1 MDQAS
6 TPVFAFGLVSACLK
20 RSQAVV
26 RASRAMCGA
35 LLLVLIGGGVAAQ
48 SAEPGLRGAIA
59 AEVAGDMAL
68 SAFYIGRGHAPAWVG
83 GSAPERRRTAAFVEA
98 LGAAGD
104 HGLPVQT
111 YRLDEIDRALRSAG
125 SVVDQA
131 RLDVALSRSFM
142 KYARDVQSGILEPA
156 RVSREID
163 RAAPRRGQPETLD
176 AFVRSTPEAFLRALP
191 PQTDQ
196 YRLLLA
202 EKARLERLVGAG
214 DWGPEVGHGTLRLG
228 QSSVQV
234 PVLRAR
240 LAALGYGRLGSD
252 PAFDADLQ
260 VEIARFQTD
269 HGLAPDGVVG
279 PATLGELNKSA
290 TDRLAQVVVTL
301 ERERWMNFPLGQ
313 RYVWVN
319 IPDFHTRLIENGRE
333 VFATRAVVGQNR
345 STHRTPE
352 FSDVMRFMVI
362 NPTWHVPHSI
372 ATRDYLPMMQQDP
385 NAVAHLQLL
394 DRDGN
399 LVTRSTV
406 DFSALSAGNF
416 PYRLKEPPNQSNALG
431 LVKFMFPNRH
441 NIYLHDTPHKSLFAR
456 FTRAYSNGCVR
467 LSEPFD
473 FAYALLRGQTA
484 DPKAFFAQ
492 RLNTGRETTVML
504 DDPPRVHIVYRTVI
518 AQPRGPAQFRP
529 DIYGRDA
536 QIFAALSKAGVSLRA
551 VGG

>member
-1 MDQAS
+1 MDH
-6 TPVFAFGLVSACLK
+6 AFRPTLAFDPMVAA
-20 RSQAVV
+20 R
-26 RASRAMCGA
+26 RAMVAVARVCRIGVTAASLA
-35 LLLVLIGGGVAAQ
+35 LVVGTAAAQ
-48 SAEPGLRGAIA
+48 SGDAALRQAIA
-59 AEVAGDMAL
+59 TEVGGDAAL
-68 SAFYIGRGHAPAWVG
+68 QAFYVGRGHGPAWVG
-83 GSAPERRRTAAFVEA
+83 GTAAERRRTTAFLGA
-98 LGAAGD
+98 LGSAGD
-104 HGLPVQT
+104 HGLPVQV
-111 YRLDEIDRALRSAG
+111 YRRDELDRALRAAG
-125 SVVDQA
+125 SVTDRA
-131 RLDVALSRSFM
+131 RLEVALSRSFM
-142 KYARDVQSGILEPA
+142 AYARDVQSGILDPA

-176 AFVRSTPEAFLRALP
+176 AFVRSAPEAFLRALP

-202 EKARLERLVGAG
+202 EKARLERVVGGG
-214 DWGPEVGHGTLRLG
+214 DWGLKVASGTLKMG
-228 QSSVQV
+228 QSSAQV

-240 LAALGYGRLGSD
+240 LAAMGYGQARSD
-252 PAFDADLQ
+252 PAFDAELQ
-260 VEIARFQTD
+260 SHVARFQAD

-279 PATLGELNKSA
+279 PATLAELNTSA

-301 ERERWMNFPLGQ
+301 ERERWMNFPLGS
-313 RYVWVN
+313 RHVWVN
-319 IPDFHTRLIENGRE
+319 IPDFHVQLFENGRE
-333 VFATRAVVGQNR
+333 VFATRSVVGKNLR
-345 STHRTPE
+345 THRTPE

-362 NPTWHVPHSI
+362 NPTWHVPQSI
-372 ATRDYLPMMQQDP
+372 ATRDYLPMLQQDP
-385 NAVAHLQLL
+385 NAVSHLQLL

-399 LVTRSTV
+399 RVSRNAV

-441 NIYLHDTPHKSLFAR
+441 AIYLHDTPHKSLFDR

-467 LSEPFD
+467 LADPME
-473 FAYALLRGQTA
+473 FAYALLRGQA
-484 DPKAFFAQ
+484 SDPEAYFAQ

-529 DIYGRDA
+529 DLYGRDA
-536 QIFAALSKAGVSLRA
+536 QVFAALRKAGVSLRA